1 MFSWLLQNN
10 LLDVEMLLEIQKPRV
25 TPLRLYL
32 EQHFSTSEFILQQT
46 RNFLHQSK
54 SYRKFIKVHLSV
66 RQCGNKSS
74 NKENISRL
82 EN

>member
-1 MFSWLLQNN
+1 MFSWLLRIV
-10 LLDVEMLLEIQKPRV
+10 LDVEMSLEIQKPRV
-25 TPLRLYL
+25 TPRRLYI